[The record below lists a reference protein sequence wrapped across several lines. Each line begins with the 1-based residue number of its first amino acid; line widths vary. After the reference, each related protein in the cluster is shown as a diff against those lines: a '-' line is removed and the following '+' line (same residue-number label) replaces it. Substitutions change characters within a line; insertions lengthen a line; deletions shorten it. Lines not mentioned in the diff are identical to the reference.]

1 MFSNVRI
8 CVVVVLSMLLRLSQA
23 QVKPESNPLLVHTA
37 APILFDQVKA
47 THINQA
53 VLRVKEDAEKKIKVI
68 SDIPAA
74 SRSHANTLMAFD
86 ELGYELSEI
95 LMRLSLI
102 AATYVDDSIRNRANE
117 ASAELSLYA
126 NNLYLN
132 KGLYKSLKDFASS
145 SAAKQLKPNHQ
156 KFLRENILLFEKN
169 GMKLDDSQAAE
180 LKKLNEKLVNFGIAF
195 DRNIAEHRDSIVFS
209 EEALAGIKEITK
221 NPWKRANGSYVVYI
235 NGPAYTEIMS
245 NASKPETRKQ
255 MFLKYNN
262 RAYPQ
267 NLVVLDSLLYY
278 RKQFASLLGF
288 NSFAAYALV
297 DKMAKTPAT
306 VWNFEYDLVSKLT
319 PLVTTEIAELTALKR
334 KLDPGTGDTLYEFD
348 LSYYRK
354 KLLDTRYQLNT
365 DEVREYFEMN
375 NTLKGMFSV
384 YEKLFNLSI
393 KEVANVPLWHEKVR
407 AYEMYKDG
415 GKIGNFYLDL
425 FPRPDK
431 YTHFAC
437 FPISQYSSR
446 NGKTLLPVS
455 ALVCNFPEGDAT
467 QPSLLYHSDV
477 VTLFHEFG
485 HLVHSMLG
493 RSDISQQGPFAVKGD
508 FVEAPS
514 QLLENW
520 VWEYEPLRLF
530 AKHHKTGEVLP
541 ESLFKKMKGTQNVGS
556 GNFYMRQVHLGMID
570 FTFEDKYDSIRGKNL
585 VEVAKDLMKIR
596 QIPFVEGSHF
606 ITSFGHLNSYAANY
620 YGYLWSKVFAEDM
633 FSVFKKNGV
642 MDRET
647 GIKYRKEVL
656 EKGSTKEE
664 LNMLRSFLGREPN
677 SEAFMRSIGA
687 RVL

>member
-1 MFSNVRI
+1 
-8 CVVVVLSMLLRLSQA
+8 MLTAVTHHSQA
-23 QVKPESNPLLVHTA
+23 QVKSRFNPLLVHSA
-37 APILFDQVKA
+37 APIMFDQVK
-47 THINQA
+47 TEHINEA
-53 VLRVKEDAEKKIKVI
+53 VATVKGTSEKKIKVI
-68 SDIPAA
+68 SEIPVA
-74 SRSHANTLMAFD
+74 SRNVANTLMAFD

-95 LMRLSLI
+95 LMKLSLI
-102 AATYVDDSIRNRANE
+102 AATYGDDSIRNRANE
-117 ASAELSLYA
+117 ASAELSLYV

-132 KGLYKSLKDFASS
+132 RALYKSLKDFTSS
-145 SAAKQLKPNHQ
+145 SGARGIKANHE
-156 KFLRENILLFEKN
+156 KFLRENLLLFEKN

-180 LKKLNEKLVNFGIAF
+180 LKKLNEKLVNYGIAF
-195 DRNIAEHRDSIVFS
+195 DRNIAEHRDSIVFT
-209 EEALAGIKEITK
+209 EEALAGVKETTK
-221 NPWKRANGSYVVYI
+221 NPWKRAGGSYVVHI

-245 NASKPETRKQ
+245 NASKPDTRKQ

-278 RKQFASLLGF
+278 RKQFANLLGF
-288 NSFAAYALV
+288 KSFAAYALV
-297 DKMAKTPAT
+297 DKMAKTPSN
-306 VWNFEYDLVSKLT
+306 VWNFEYDLIARLT
-319 PLVTTEIAELTALKR
+319 PLVTKEIAELTALKR
-334 KLDPGTGDTLYEFD
+334 KLDPGTGDTLYEYD

-365 DEVREYFEMN
+365 DEVREFFEMN
-375 NTLKGMFSV
+375 NTLKGMFAV

-393 KEVANVPLWHEKVR
+393 KEVKGVPLWHEKVR

-415 GKIGNFYLDL
+415 EKIGSFYLDL

-437 FPISQYSSR
+437 FPISQYRTR

-455 ALVCNFPEGDAT
+455 ALVCNFPEGNAS

-530 AKHHKTGEVLP
+530 AKHYKTGEVLP
-541 ESLFKKMKGTQNVGS
+541 ESLFTKMKATQNVGS
-556 GNFYMRQVHLGMID
+556 GNFYMRQVHLGIID
-570 FTFEDKYDSIRGKNL
+570 FTFEDKYDSIRGKDL

-596 QIPFVEGSHF
+596 QVPFAEGSHF

-633 FSVFKKNGV
+633 FSK
-642 MDRET
+642 RT
-647 GIKYRKEVL
+647 G
-656 EKGSTKEE
+656 
-664 LNMLRSFLGREPN
+664 
-677 SEAFMRSIGA
+677 
-687 RVL
+687 